1 MFGPVYKRKEGEI
14 QPGINLHVFN
24 LVLRLPFII
33 ALNGLIMFKGCCY
46 VPFVSASSQYCKNI

>member
-24 LVLRLPFII
+24 LVLRLPFIHYRFEWPDYVQ
-33 ALNGLIMFKGCCY
+33 GLL
-46 VPFVSASSQYCKNI
+46 FVSASSQYCKNI